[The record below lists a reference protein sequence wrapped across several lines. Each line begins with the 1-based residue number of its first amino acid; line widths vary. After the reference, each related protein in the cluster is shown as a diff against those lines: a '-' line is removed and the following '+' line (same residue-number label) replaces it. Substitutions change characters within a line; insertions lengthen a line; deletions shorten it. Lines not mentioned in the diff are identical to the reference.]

1 MGYIARFGTPLSP
14 RNGVQINPKYLRV
27 CKRGDVPDMKRKIAA
42 GMVQSA
48 IRLPRKLY
56 ERLKEAG
63 GERGMG
69 EEIRRRLEAS
79 FDTEIGSTNQRTV
92 YLLNAVSSCAEKID
106 HDYGNWSEDAFAFE
120 VLKGCVNMLWTH
132 FQPKG
137 EPVPKPKPGSLA
149 ATLFGSKEPKP
160 EEVSRLYVHSWI
172 SVGAKRAEKE
182 KHR

>member
-1 MGYIARFGTPLSP
+1 MI
-14 RNGVQINPKYLRV
+14 
-27 CKRGDVPDMKRKIAA
+27 
-42 GMVQSA
+42 QSA
-48 IRLPRKLY
+48 IRLPRMLH
-56 ERLKEAG
+56 ERLKKAG
-63 GERGMG
+63 GQRGMG
-69 EEIRRRLEAS
+69 EEVRRRLEAS
-79 FDTEIGSTNQRTV
+79 FDAENTARLPKTI
-92 YLLNAVSSCAEKID
+92 YLLSAISSCADKIAS
-106 HDYGNWSEDAFAFE
+106 DYGNWSEDAFAFE